1 MYNIKK
7 IVKTQKPESTALENP
22 LYVHYVDHACFL
34 WVSTVVS

>member
-34 WVSTVVS
+34 